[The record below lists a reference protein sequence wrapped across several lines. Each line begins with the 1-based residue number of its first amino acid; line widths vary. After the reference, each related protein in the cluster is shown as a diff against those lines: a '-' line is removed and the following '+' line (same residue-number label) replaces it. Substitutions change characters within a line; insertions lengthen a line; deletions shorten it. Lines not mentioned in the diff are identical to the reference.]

1 MQTDYTILA
10 LNLIEHE
17 RKEQMNKHG
26 FSREQDCRYVHGD
39 LAAVGALYALTSA
52 LTDEGVDYALAAYWP
67 HTWDRRYW
75 RPAPSNPLK
84 NMVKA
89 AALLTAEIER
99 LIGEYSDTRNP
110 AIDQVRDVI
119 MSQFAVARFHDGGPV
134 PAKEMPLPGEI
145 GPTAFLPVAAFV
157 EARREEIRE
166 FVGRASVR
174 VHGPLEPPAPR
185 WSVEDFAITINGH
198 PLRGDGETRDLAV
211 LDAIDRYAEVMHAC
225 GITIEGNESPN
236 VGGTAPAKPGPGG
249 IYQLS
254 GDPSDRPALY
264 LVTPEGRVVNG
275 NYPIRFANNGET
287 IEYGSRPHAFRL
299 FYWREEFRGRNY
311 DQVLEWARVELNNPS
326 DVPTPY
332 PWDPATRLANSY
344 AREIAEEARD
354 DASQSLVAEK
364 RGKTKGCAARQYSDQ
379 MYCSK
384 CLLTWDVNDLDPP
397 QCGSTAN
404 LDANP
409 FKEKPEAPQAQP
421 SDNEI
426 RQRALAFYF
435 LSELCGY
442 VQGDTDMPVHISQDD
457 ATRDWC
463 IRVGYDDAHHKPS
476 RLYTGKTLRD
486 AIAEAHKGEF
496 L

>member
-17 RKEQMNKHG
+17 RKKQLAKH
-26 FSREQDCRYVHGD
+26 SREADRSYTDGD
-39 LAAVGALYALTSA
+39 LPMAAATYALYGIDVS
-52 LTDEGVDYALAAYWP
+52 VDDGEPGAKPMEITAANGLYPWP
-67 HTWDRRYW
+67 MESFK
-75 RPAPSNPLK
+75 PSYNPLK
-84 NMVKA
+84 NAVVA

-134 PAKEMPLPGEI
+134 SAKEMPL
-145 GPTAFLPVAAFV
+145 
-157 EARREEIRE
+157 
-166 FVGRASVR
+166 VGD
-174 VHGPLEPPAPR
+174 PA
-185 WSVEDFAITINGH
+185 EQ
-198 PLRGDGETRDLAV
+198 
-211 LDAIDRYAEVMHAC
+211 
-225 GITIEGNESPN
+225 
-236 VGGTAPAKPGPGG
+236 TAPAKPGPGG

-254 GDPSDRPALY
+254 GDPTDRPALY

-354 DASQSLVAEK
+354 DTSQSLVAEK
-364 RGKTKGCAARQYSDQ
+364 RGKTKGCAARQQSDQ

-397 QCGSTAN
+397 QCGAVAN
-404 LDANP
+404 TSAD
-409 FKEKPEAPQAQP
+409 P
-421 SDNEI
+421 S
-426 RQRALAFYF
+426 
-435 LSELCGY
+435 
-442 VQGDTDMPVHISQDD
+442 
-457 ATRDWC
+457 
-463 IRVGYDDAHHKPS
+463 K
-476 RLYTGKTLRD
+476 
-486 AIAEAHKGEF
+486 
-496 L
+496 